1 MNKKR
6 FFVTILFCILAI
18 SIFFISC
25 NNEEKCDNP
34 KEISYDEL
42 LDKLSTEKEG
52 DLEKYDQVVIYVGG
66 YKWQANFIYSNN
78 NTEIFIITD
87 APSIYDYNSYSLFM
101 TELQSMGVS
110 LSKIKM
116 ELAEPNK

>member
-25 NNEEKCDNP
+25 NNEEECDNL
-34 KEISYDEL
+34 KEISYDAL

-52 DLEKYDQVVIYVGG
+52 DLEKYDQVVIYVDG